1 VRVSYIFVTGPKG
14 AKFSKNKSCGSFAEK
29 TPQVEIKD
37 STTAERECAAFPTT
51 TYLVLRFAPG
61 VDPKALQ
68 WLIKKIKAPRQFGGG
83 ELLLRR
89 QPGCSEKEVNKKL
102 IE

>member
-1 VRVSYIFVTGPKG
+1 M
-14 AKFSKNKSCGSFAEK
+14 SKHKSCNFSEK
-29 TPQVEIKD
+29 TASAEIKD
-37 STTAERECAAFPTT
+37 GTAAEKECAAFPTT

-83 ELLLRR
+83 DLLLRR
-89 QPGCSEKEVNKKL
+89 QPGCTEKQVKEIMLFIKFNKL
-102 IE
+102 IHQFGDW